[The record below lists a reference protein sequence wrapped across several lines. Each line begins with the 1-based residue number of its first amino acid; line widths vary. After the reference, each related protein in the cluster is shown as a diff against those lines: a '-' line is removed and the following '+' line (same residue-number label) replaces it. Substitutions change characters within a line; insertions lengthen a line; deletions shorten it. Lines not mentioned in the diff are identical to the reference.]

1 MSFQFLVGLELM
13 ATFHNH
19 LQEKHSPAQLLEL
32 LEGMEQVRH
41 TLSLSHCYAYVHVHV
56 SLSLSPFF

>member
-1 MSFQFLVGLELM
+1 M